1 MIDQS
6 TVSKLAELRVQI
18 DRAYESCGQTLDAM
32 SLARAQTKGMAEAA
46 PFLSHCA
53 NDLETLA
60 GVVRLAASRAAPNAT
75 PTAD

>member
-6 TVSKLAELRVQI
+6 TVAKLAELRAQI

-32 SLARAQTKGMAEAA
+32 TIARAQARGAAEAA

-53 NDLETLA
+53 RDLEALA
-60 GVVRLAASRAAPNAT
+60 GVVRLAASRAAPHI
-75 PTAD
+75 D